1 MRRVLI
7 VTFAALAFC
16 GINAPLLAQEQPVPS
31 GTAPIAT
38 PASPE
43 QPTAGPDEKEKLPPK
58 GVIHLQ
64 EVKDPPKL
72 HADQPCN
79 NYSWAASLAAVLES
93 QKADIAEDYWIDK
106 YYGGDLCLEN
116 MGTPDDLIKK
126 AEGEYVLDDGRH
138 VELKLEYFAGL
149 PANSSTLLV
158 PIMTDEILILFVD
171 GHADLLIGA
180 MWDEYQSKRG
190 ERMIDLKELHLLDPL
205 LDGEKQKVVLD
216 TTGDDV
222 SKVTGFMKVTA
233 TEVHQQYWPK

>member
-1 MRRVLI
+1 MPRLPQLALL
-7 VTFAALAFC
+7 TFVFC
-16 GINAPLLAQEQPVPS
+16 GITVALSAQEQPVTS
-31 GTAPIAT
+31 ETAPIAT
-38 PASPE
+38 PASPN

-58 GVIHLQ
+58 GVIHVL
-64 EVKDPPKL
+64 EVKDPPKV

-79 NYSWAASLAAVLES
+79 NYSWAASLAGVLAS

-106 YYGGDLCLEN
+106 YYGGDLCLES

-158 PIMTDEILILFVD
+158 PIMTDEILILFID
-171 GHADLLIGA
+171 GHADMLIGA

-205 LDGEKQKVVLD
+205 LDGEKQKVILD
-216 TTGDDV
+216 TTGDDI